1 MSRPSDAGR
10 LLAAAALLLP
20 VLASAGVNIGT
31 PTPTVTPAPARPAR
45 SEGPAASNGTYQIR
59 CWQHGLL
66 LFEDRISLPADAATY
81 SIRMS
86 GTDRNG
92 KPMYVTETRNATC
105 LVRIAPDESYWPPH

>member
-1 MSRPSDAGR
+1 MFRPSDAAR
-10 LLAAAALLLP
+10 LLVAAALLLP
-20 VLASAGVNIGT
+20 VLALSGVNIGT
-31 PTPTVTPAPARPAR
+31 PAPGAAQPPARAAR
-45 SEGPAASNGTYQIR
+45 TEAPAASSGVYQIR

-66 LFEDRISLPADAATY
+66 LFEDRINLPADAATY

-105 LVRIAPDESYWPPH
+105 LVRIAPDESYWPPR

>member
-10 LLAAAALLLP
+10 MLAALTLLVP
-20 VLASAGVNIGT
+20 VLALSGVNIGT
-31 PTPTVTPAPARPAR
+31 PAPAAVPARPAR
-45 SEGPAASNGTYQIR
+45 VEAAATASGIYQIR

-66 LFEDRISLPADAATY
+66 LFEDRITLPADAAAY

-105 LVRIAPDESYWPPH
+105 LVRIAPDESHWPH